1 MQGKSKQSIEDG
13 MNRTSDAA
21 DQATLNLFAVAYHMG
36 KNDLSFNKHAS
47 MLSLLRFCK
56 CPFMTTDLYHNDK
69 ACATF
74 IYYISESLLQDIVRD
89 IQASD
94 FFSLMMDEST
104 DIGQVQHMIV
114 VVNFMKD
121 LEPVTAFLGLLE
133 IQKGTSSHLYDSCK
147 FFMTQL
153 GLDSTKMAC
162 LGTDGASSM
171 IGRKNGLGVR
181 LQRDSPYM
189 TRVHCIAHR
198 ASLCLANAV
207 KDSPYAQ
214 EIDHLINDIAATFS
228 RSAQRSHQL
237 KDLETESPK
246 LKEFQLIYSIHFMA
260 DILDRLAILSKT
272 FQSSF
277 VDIASVVG
285 IVEAEIRFIRMHFI
299 EDPHVELNSL
309 IYDSRGYHIIPDY
322 GPLGGQLA
330 GLRASI
336 HGNTFRSVDVER
348 MVDGSDLE
356 KAIVFQKEF
365 CNLVIDNLL
374 ERFPDKD
381 LVGCFKAL
389 APCSFPKGKQLK
401 NYGVAEIESLA
412 SYYGSAKFLK
422 NKEQVGPWVD
432 MVQVKKE
439 YQYFKLQAPFEW
451 EDRSLRDTWVSIAR
465 NPTTRAKY
473 PMLLILAHLS
483 MLQCASTA
491 SCKRGFSIQNII
503 KSKLRKAL
511 TTRSMDALMQIS
523 MEGPNVEDFDFSKS
537 IDMWRNTAKTSHHIY
552 GEHTRVHGIQR
563 STCE

>member
-1 MQGKSKQSIEDG
+1 
-13 MNRTSDAA
+13 
-21 DQATLNLFAVAYHMG
+21 
-36 KNDLSFNKHAS
+36 
-47 MLSLLRFCK
+47 
-56 CPFMTTDLYHNDK
+56 
-69 ACATF
+69 
-74 IYYISESLLQDIVRD
+74 
-89 IQASD
+89 
-94 FFSLMMDEST
+94 
-104 DIGQVQHMIV
+104 
-114 VVNFMKD
+114 
-121 LEPVTAFLGLLE
+121 
-133 IQKGTSSHLYDSCK
+133 
-147 FFMTQL
+147 
-153 GLDSTKMAC
+153 MAC

-189 TRVHCIAHR
+189 TRVHCSAHR
-198 ASLCLANAV
+198 ASLCLADAV

-237 KDLETESPK
+237 KDLEMEFGCAELRMSRIHAIRWLSRAMAMNKVVESLEPLLVFLESHNVNLHSK

-277 VDIASVVG
+277 VDIALVVG

-389 APCSFPKGKQLK
+389 APCSFPKGRQLK

-439 YQYFKLQAPFEW
+439 YQYFKSQAPFEW

-483 MLQCASTA
+483 MLQCASTT
-491 SCKRGFSIQNII
+491 SCERGFSIQNII
-503 KSKLRKAL
+503 KSKLRNAL
-511 TTRSMDALMQIS
+511 TTRSMDALMRIS

-537 IDMWRNTAKTSHHIY
+537 IDMWRNTAKTSRHIY
-552 GEHTRVHGIQR
+552 GQHTRVHGNQR
-563 STCE
+563 NTCE